1 MKREILENQAVANTT
16 MSASFKDAVNIGKL
30 IRGKN
35 VNKAIVR
42 IEKIISKELALP
54 CIRFNSNIAHKK
66 GLGIGGRYPKNSS
79 MGVIKAL
86 KLLKANAKAKG
97 LDDSKLIVNEFIANF
112 AVSKNKRAKY
122 KSGTSTHLKIG
133 AVVKND

>member
-1 MKREILENQAVANTT
+1 MKREILENQAIAVTT
-16 MSASFKDAVNIGKL
+16 MPASFKDAVNIGKL

-35 VNKAIVR
+35 VDKAIIR
-42 IEKIISKELALP
+42 LEKIISKELALP
-54 CIRFNSNIAHKK
+54 LIRFNTNVAHKK

-112 AVSKNKRAKY
+112 AVSKNKRARY
-122 KSGTSTHLKIG
+122 KTGASTHLKIG

>member
-1 MKREILENQAVANTT
+1 MIEAIVNDAIANTT

-35 VNKAIVR
+35 LDKAIIR
-42 IEKIISKELALP
+42 LEKVISKEIALP
-54 CIRFNSNIAHKK
+54 SIRFNDSVAHKK
-66 GLGIGGRYPKNSS
+66 GLGVGGRYPKNAS

-97 LDDSKLIVNEFIANF
+97 LDESKLIISEFMANY
-112 AVSKNKRAKY
+112 AVSKNKRGKY
-122 KSGTSTHLKIG
+122 KTGASTHLKIG
-133 AVVKND
+133 AVVKK